1 MGGEILNIMF
11 HNCCRFT
18 SLAIVLIVLGVL
30 ALLTNL
36 GWINSSIWQWWPV
49 LIIGAG
55 VYLLVIQKRRKK
67 MTIPR
72 VLERIASDEKVQ
84 EKLSK
89 IINTVDEVVDK
100 KLDEWHREVSHKK
113 TPKDEDISG
122 EQEE

>member
-1 MGGEILNIMF
+1 MF
-11 HNCCRFT
+11 HNCCRFGF
-18 SLAIVLIVLGVL
+18 LAIVLIVLGVL

-49 LIIGAG
+49 LIIGTG
-55 VYLLVIQKRRKK
+55 IYLLVIQKRRKK

-72 VLERIASDEKVQ
+72 ILERIASDEKVQ

-100 KLDEWHREVSHKK
+100 KLDEWHKEVSHKK
-113 TPKDEDISG
+113 PKEDEDISG
-122 EQEE
+122 EQEKKL

>member
-1 MGGEILNIMF
+1 MF
-11 HNCCRFT
+11 HNCCRFGF
-18 SLAIVLIVLGVL
+18 LAIVLIVLGVL
-30 ALLTNL
+30 ALLTNM
-36 GWINSSIWQWWPV
+36 GWINSNIWQWWPV

-55 VYLLVIQKRRKK
+55 IYLLAIQKRRKK

-100 KLDEWHREVSHKK
+100 KLDEWHKEVSHKK
-113 TPKDEDISG
+113 PPKDEDISG